1 MIGESLP
8 DMRMRVKTLIFEM
21 ANNFQ
26 FLIAASRQSLLQI
39 PRACI
44 QELNVTSIKF
54 IFRRAPVLLAKS
66 IWSINVSGLP
76 VHFHEKKNY

>member
-26 FLIAASRQSLLQI
+26 FLIAGSRQSLFTN
-39 PRACI
+39 PWPA
-44 QELNVTSIKF
+44 S
-54 IFRRAPVLLAKS
+54 KS
-66 IWSINVSGLP
+66 
-76 VHFHEKKNY
+76 